1 LFLANYV
8 SYRIKL
14 NQIMR
19 NINSK
24 VLIIGLLIS
33 IGLASC
39 VSSKKYKELQ
49 SKRDSAE
56 VENQKLKD
64 KNRQL
69 KTLGNEMS
77 SKISRMTKQLT
88 ALEKDT
94 TDLGKKYRYAAR
106 NYRGMNI
113 NYNDLLKKY
122 NNLLAG
128 NEKETKRILAELQKA
143 QGDLMRREDSLAVM
157 EKDYV
162 AKKADLD
169 RMSQELAAAQ
179 SKLAEKEMA
188 YSELKSE
195 MEKKDS
201 IMNSLKN
208 SVTEALSGF
217 ENNGLTITR
226 KNGQVYVSM
235 DEKLLFPSGS
245 FAINANG
252 KDALIKLAKVLEDNK
267 DIKVLVEGHTDSLR
281 YSGSGNLLDNWDLSV
296 KRATS
301 IVRVLIGNSHLNP
314 QQVTAAGRGEY
325 LPVATNKTKEGR
337 AKNRRTEIIIQ
348 PNLEKLYELVK

>member
-1 LFLANYV
+1 M
-8 SYRIKL
+8 K
-14 NQIMR
+14 

-24 VLIIGLLIS
+24 ILIIGILLS

-39 VSSKKYKELQ
+39 VSSKKYNELQ
-49 SKRDSAE
+49 SKRDLAV

-64 KNRQL
+64 ENRQL

-77 SKISRMTKQLT
+77 SKIAVMEKQLG

-94 TDLGKKYRYAAR
+94 LELGKKYRYASR
-106 NYRGMNI
+106 NYREMSL
-113 NYNDLLKKY
+113 NYNDLLTKH

-128 NEKETKRILAELQKA
+128 NAKETKKILAELQKA
-143 QGDLMRREDSLAVM
+143 QADLMRREDSLAVM

-169 RMSQELAAAQ
+169 RMTQELAAAQ
-179 SKLAEKEMA
+179 AKLEEKELA
-188 YSELKSE
+188 YSALKSE
-195 MEKKDS
+195 IEKKDS

-245 FAINANG
+245 FTINTKG
-252 KDALIKLAKVLEDNK
+252 QEALIKLAKVLENNQ
-267 DIKVLVEGHTDSLR
+267 DIKVLVEGHTDSVP
-281 YSGSGNLLDNWDLSV
+281 YHGSGNLLDNWDLSV

-301 IVRVLIGNSHLNP
+301 IVRVLIGNSQLNP
-314 QQVTAAGRGEY
+314 QRVTAAGRGEY

>member
-1 LFLANYV
+1 M
-8 SYRIKL
+8 K
-14 NQIMR
+14 

-24 VLIIGLLIS
+24 ILITGILLS
-33 IGLASC
+33 IIMTSC

-49 SKRDSAE
+49 GKRDLAE

-64 KNRQL
+64 ENRQL
-69 KTLGNEMS
+69 KTMTNEMS
-77 SKISRMTKQLT
+77 SKISMMKKQVS
-88 ALEKDT
+88 ALEMDT
-94 TDLGKKYRYAAR
+94 TNLGKKYRYVAR
-106 NYRGMNI
+106 NYREMSI
-113 NYNDLLKKY
+113 NYNDLLKKH

-128 NEKETKRILAELQKA
+128 NEKETKRILAELQRA
-143 QGDLMRREDSLAVM
+143 QADLMRREDSLAVM

-169 RMSQELAAAQ
+169 RMTQELAEAQ
-179 SKLAEKEMA
+179 AQLAEKELA
-188 YSELKSE
+188 YSTLKNE

-201 IMNSLKN
+201 IMNALKN

-245 FAINANG
+245 FTVNAKG
-252 KDALIKLAKVLEDNK
+252 EEALIKLAKVLEGNQ
-267 DIKVLVEGHTDSLR
+267 DIKVLVEGHTDSVPYR
-281 YSGSGNLLDNWDLSV
+281 GKGNLTDNWDLSV

-301 IVRVLIGNSHLNP
+301 IVRVLIGNSQLNP
-314 QQVTAAGRGEY
+314 QRVTAAGRGEF
-325 LPVATNKTKEGR
+325 LPVATNTTKEGR